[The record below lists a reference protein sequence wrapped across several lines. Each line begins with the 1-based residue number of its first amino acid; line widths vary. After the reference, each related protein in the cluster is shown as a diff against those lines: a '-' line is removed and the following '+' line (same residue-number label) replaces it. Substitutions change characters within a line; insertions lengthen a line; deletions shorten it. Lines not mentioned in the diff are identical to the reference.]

1 MLNLQIGLNC
11 EKAAKRSVAN
21 IQIERKKKSFR
32 IAITELGYLKPGQ
45 EVKLYSRPI

>member
-21 IQIERKKKSFR
+21 IQIERKKSFR

-45 EVKLYSRPI
+45 EAKLYSRPI